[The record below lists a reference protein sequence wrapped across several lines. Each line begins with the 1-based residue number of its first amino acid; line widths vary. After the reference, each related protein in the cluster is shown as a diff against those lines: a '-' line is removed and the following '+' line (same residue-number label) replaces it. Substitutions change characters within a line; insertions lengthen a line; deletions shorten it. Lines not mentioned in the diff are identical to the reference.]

1 MVNKVEQIAKRV
13 TLHFDL
19 SGFGLNGVNFC
30 LELCR
35 FERALL
41 TVDRALRL
49 FELHVIV
56 TSVNVGFAFQSL
68 VHLFLL
74 LLQLRLLLLDLLL

>member
-1 MVNKVEQIAKRV
+1 MVNKVEQIAKCV

-19 SGFGLNGVNFC
+19 SGFGFDGVYFC
-30 LELCR
+30 LELWR
-35 FERALL
+35 FERAFL

-56 TSVNVGFAFQSL
+56 TSVNVCLAFQSL
-68 VHLFLL
+68 VQLFLL
-74 LLQLRLLLLDLLL
+74 LLNLRLLLLDLLL